1 MKKLSTIKKCGL
13 AMAAFIVC
21 IALLVTYF
29 AFITPTRVSAAE
41 PSGDNTL
48 FKKITVDDECDYGDD
63 ITVPAV
69 DGTTVTFTLPNGV
82 KETPAATANGYTV
95 KANQVGI
102 YTVTYANSTISYDF
116 KVKVTLDEEYFLKV
130 DGNGAGIPTYWKR
143 GDAFELPGAKVVYYD
158 DDNIIHDYEPAANVS
173 LTITTSESADTFA
186 PGDSV
191 TPAQNGK
198 FYVTYSATVGGAE
211 GKKVFNKTFAVNV
224 QTTVN
229 DTVSPTLSVSGVSE
243 TVSVKRPVTLPKA
256 TATDSFDENVEI
268 QIKVTDPN
276 GDDVLYTDI
285 DRYGYGYQ
293 ADGVEYKKVEFDND
307 RAMTF
312 YPMIEG
318 AYHVS
323 YIAVDDFGNKSS
335 ERRYTMNA
343 GDHVAPVFHSIDE
356 YMIPETWG
364 LNVYKE
370 GSDDRIE
377 SSGKITFPIPELV
390 DNKDHMPV
398 ENDESGDLIKLYFRI
413 TDSDYSRTV
422 ISFTNVLSSDGN
434 TFTAD
439 SYYGD
444 NESETK
450 ETFTFGADGFEF
462 DFNKYKRKDAS
473 GEDVDLPGTYTVYY
487 RAEDQNGNR
496 SSKTY
501 TVTLQDVYEDKEAPS
516 RADVTVP
523 SYVSVTE
530 KTMTIPS
537 PSVQDSA
544 DTRARVE
551 YKIYSGDDA
560 TNFIDVD
567 GGEVADFVKRGE
579 DWYLVI
585 DKDVEGY
592 EKSLKLADT
601 MYFFVKVT
609 DKVGNVKTNATD
621 AADYKTVEDKVTV
634 ILTAVSSELT
644 VDADINFTAVD
655 TGADGE
661 ESGLVSGKYIKAGG
675 FTVSATE
682 DMRNYTGFEVAVKDG
697 NGDLLNVTLETVSEI
712 KDGSTTI
719 YVKNITFKAGAAG
732 THTMIVRVFDV
743 NGLSSAYGYTV
754 DVAPSKTGSGSAS
767 ATTIGTTGS
776 VNVKYQLHN
785 ATIDNIGSSDN
796 KYFVARKISG
806 KQFALMGS
814 EITVKAQGSY
824 SVTDGYIE
832 ANDISGYVDFANS
845 VTQYGSPYSFS
856 ITDTAA
862 PVLEIQGVVPSY
874 SALYNKDDNN
884 LITLPSVIAYTENG
898 AATVKVEVTDPK
910 SRKVTTTYVDATNE
924 YTFKGELDGRYTVVY
939 TASYADATPAT
950 ATYYINVGDV
960 VGPEFTLTGGTAL
973 RLKVGD
979 TFEFAQIELTGDDK
993 NKTTGI
999 TVTKRLIDPSR
1010 EEVTD
1015 ATVSGSYTS
1024 RYDAKNNGS
1033 TITLSKPGTYEV
1045 EYTVTDAVGNPMT
1058 ERVTITVTS
1067 SGSSTP
1073 TTFTTLSTVLI
1084 IVAVVLLAGVI
1095 VYVVRFRK
1103 VKSK

>member
-1 MKKLSTIKKCGL
+1 MKKLSTIKKCGISV
-13 AMAAFIVC
+13 AAFIVC
-21 IALLVTYF
+21 FALLVTYF
-29 AFITPTRVSAAE
+29 TFIVPTRVSAAE
-41 PSGDNTL
+41 PSNDNTL
-48 FKKITVDDECDYGDD
+48 FEKITVDDECDYGDD

-69 DGTTVTFTLPNGV
+69 DGATVTFTLPNGV
-82 KETPAATANGYTV
+82 KENPAATANGYTV

-102 YTVTYANSTISYDF
+102 YTVTYEKDSISYDF
-116 KVKVTLDEEYFLKV
+116 NVKVALDEEYILKV
-130 DGNGAGIPTYWKR
+130 DGNGASIPTYWKR
-143 GDAFELPGAKVVYYD
+143 GEAFELPGAKVVYYD
-158 DDNIIHDYEPAANVS
+158 DDNIVHEYAPASNVS
-173 LTITTSESADTFA
+173 LTITTSESADAFA

-211 GKKVFNKTFAVNV
+211 GKKVFNETFTVNV

-229 DTVSPTLSVSGVSE
+229 DTVSPTISISGVSD

-268 QIKVTDPN
+268 QVTVTDPN
-276 GDDVLYTDI
+276 GDKVKYTDV

-293 ADGVEYKKVEFDND
+293 AADVEYKEVEFDND

-312 YPMIEG
+312 YPMLEG

-323 YIAVDDFGNKSS
+323 YVAVDDFGNKSS
-335 ERRYTMNA
+335 ERRYTVNA

-364 LNVYKE
+364 LDVYKE

-413 TDSDYSRTV
+413 TDSDYSRTI
-422 ISFTNVLSSDGN
+422 ISFNNVLSDTGN

-444 NESETK
+444 NESDPK
-450 ETFTFGADGFEF
+450 EVFTFGKDGFEF
-462 DFNKYKRKDAS
+462 DFNKYKRKDSS

-501 TVTLQDVYEDKEAPS
+501 TVTLQDTYEDKEAPS

-530 KTMTIPS
+530 KTMIIPS

-544 DTRARVE
+544 DTRAKVE

-567 GGEVADFVKRGE
+567 GGETAEFIKRSD

-585 DKDVEGY
+585 DKDEDY
-592 EKSLKLADT
+592 EKALKLADT

-621 AADYKTVEDKVTV
+621 AADYKTVEDKVKV
-634 ILTAVSSELT
+634 ISTSVSSELT
-644 VDADINFTAVD
+644 VNSDIAFAPVD

-675 FTVSATE
+675 FTVAATE
-682 DMRNYTGFEVAVKDG
+682 DMRAYTGFEVAVRDG
-697 NGDLLNVTLETVSEI
+697 NGDLLNVTLETVSEV
-712 KDGSTTI
+712 KDGITTV

-754 DVAPSKTGSGSAS
+754 DVEPSKSGSGSAS
-767 ATTIGTTGS
+767 STTIGTTGS

-785 ATIDNIGSSDN
+785 ATIENVGSSDN
-796 KYFVARKISG
+796 TYFVARKISG
-806 KQFALMGS
+806 KRFALMGS

-824 SVTDGYIE
+824 SVTDGYID
-832 ANDISGYVDFANS
+832 ANDIASYVDFATS

-884 LITLPSVIAYTENG
+884 LIKLPSVIAYTENG

-939 TASYADATPAT
+939 TATYGDATPAT
-950 ATYYINVGDV
+950 ATYNINVGDV
-960 VGPEFTLTGGTAL
+960 VGPEFSLSGGTAL
-973 RLKVGD
+973 RLRVGD

-1067 SGSSTP
+1067 SGSGSP